1 MLGVKL
7 LYIFFYIQN
16 LKCSPF
22 IQWRGRQVSLRH
34 YCRKKLIKRMLF
46 WATTTITAS
55 VGLCA
60 SSGIFIGLKEGFEN
74 RNGIAL
80 EIVEYES
87 VKAHY

>member
-1 MLGVKL
+1 
-7 LYIFFYIQN
+7 
-16 LKCSPF
+16 
-22 IQWRGRQVSLRH
+22 
-34 YCRKKLIKRMLF
+34 MLF

-55 VGLCA
+55 VGFCA